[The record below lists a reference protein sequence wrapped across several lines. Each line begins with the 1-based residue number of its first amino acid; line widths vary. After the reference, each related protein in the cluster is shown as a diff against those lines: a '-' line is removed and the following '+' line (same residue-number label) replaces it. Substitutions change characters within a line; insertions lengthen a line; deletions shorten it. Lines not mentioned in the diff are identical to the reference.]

1 MMRVKEKE
9 PAMRR
14 EKKYVIGFW
23 VLYGLGMFSIVLVF
37 VLISLGKLGPMPTF
51 EELENP
57 KKNVASEVYSED
69 GVLLG
74 KFYVQNRVWVDY
86 RDISP
91 YVTKALV
98 ATEDVRFYR
107 HSGID
112 VRGLGRVLV
121 KTFLMGQQSAG
132 GGSTI
137 TQQLAKNLFPRDTS
151 HARFAPVRMAKLAL
165 VKFKEWVTAVKL
177 ERSYT
182 KEEIIDMYLNV
193 FDFLYQ
199 AVGIHSAAEIYFQT
213 TPDSLTLEQAAMLV
227 GMVKNPAY
235 YNPVRRP
242 EVTLRRRNVVLA
254 QMLKYGFIDR
264 ATYDSVKQLPLGVH
278 LKIESHNEG
287 LAPYLREYI
296 RTTMMKSYPEREYF
310 LTDEQYE
317 EALYQWEHDP
327 LYGWCHK
334 NKKPDGSDY
343 NIYSD
348 GLKIYTTI
356 NSVFQRYAEEAV
368 REHLGGELQEA
379 FFKDVKN
386 NRHPP
391 FSDDLKPSQIREIM
405 DRAMRRTDRYRRLR
419 RQGVPMDTIIRIF
432 NTPVPMKVFSW
443 KGIIDTVMSP
453 MDSLRYYKFYIRS
466 GMMSFDPHTGYVK
479 AYVGGPDFR
488 FFKFDAVIKQKRQ
501 VGSTIKPFLY
511 TLAMQDGYTPCY
523 KVPDIPQVFKVN
535 DTVWIP
541 KSTGRKEYWGKMVT
555 LKWGLANSENYISAW
570 LMKQFNPQSVIN
582 IMRKMGIR
590 SHIDPVYSI
599 FLGTSDL
606 SLYELTGA
614 YGTFAN
620 KGVFVQPIFVSR
632 IEDKTGNT
640 ISTFRPYFNEAISEK
655 DAYQMINLLEGVVKE
670 GTAIR
675 LRYKYGLMNQI
686 GGKTGTT
693 QNHSDGWFIGVTPSL
708 VTGVWT
714 GWEDRSVHF
723 RTLHLGQG
731 ANMALPIFALYMKK
745 IYEDPQYGI
754 LQTEEFEPPPDFDIN
769 LDCDEATVPSP
780 VNELDDL
787 IR

>member
-1 MMRVKEKE
+1 MAKAN
-9 PAMRR
+9 PQ

-23 VLYGLGMFSIVLVF
+23 VLYVLGVLSVVLIF
-37 VLISLGKLGPMPTF
+37 VLISLGRMGPMPTF
-51 EELENP
+51 EQLENP
-57 KKNVASEVYSED
+57 RRNLASEVYSED
-69 GVLLG
+69 GQLLG
-74 KFYVQNRVWVDY
+74 KFYVQNRVWTNY
-86 RDISP
+86 NDISP
-91 YVTKALV
+91 YVTDALI

-112 VRGLGRVLV
+112 VRGLGRVFV
-121 KTFLMGQQSAG
+121 KTFLMGQSGAG

-137 TQQLAKNLFPRDTS
+137 TQQLAKNLFPRDTT
-151 HARFAPVRMAKLAL
+151 HVHFAPARMVRLAMT
-165 VKFKEWVTAVKL
+165 KFKEWVTAVKL

-199 AVGIHSAAEIYFQT
+199 AVGINSAADIYFQT
-213 TPDSLTLEQAAMLV
+213 TPDSLKLEQAAMLV

-235 YNPVRRP
+235 YNPIRRP
-242 EVTLRRRNVVLA
+242 ELTWKRRNVVLS
-254 QMLKYGFIDR
+254 QMLKYGYIDK

-278 LKIESHNEG
+278 LKIESHNLG
-287 LAPYLREYI
+287 PAAYLREYI
-296 RTTMMKSYPEREYF
+296 RTTMMKSYPKREYF
-310 LTDEQYE
+310 FTDEQFR
-317 EALYQWEHDP
+317 EAMYQWEHNP

-356 NSVFQRYAEEAV
+356 NATFQKYAEEAV

-379 FFKDVKN
+379 FFKDVKTS
-386 NRHPP
+386 RHPP
-391 FSDDLKPSQIREIM
+391 FSDDLKPSQIRDIM
-405 DRAMRRTDRYRRLR
+405 ERAMRRTDRYRELNNRGLPADSI
-419 RQGVPMDTIIRIF
+419 VKVF

-443 KGIIDTVMSP
+443 HGIIDTVMSP

-488 FFKFDAVIKQKRQ
+488 FFKFDAVIAQKRQ

-523 KVPDIPQVFKVN
+523 KVPDIPQVFRVN

-541 KSTGRKEYWGKMVT
+541 KSTGRKQFWGKMVT

-570 LMKQFNPQSVIN
+570 LMKQFNPEAVIN

-590 SHIDPVYSI
+590 SPIDPVYSI

-606 SLYELTGA
+606 SLYELAGA

-620 KGVFVQPIFVSR
+620 KGVFVQPIFVTR
-632 IEDKTGNT
+632 IENKAGNT
-640 ISTFRPYFNEAISEK
+640 VSTFRPYFNEAISEK
-655 DAYQMINLLEGVVKE
+655 DAFLMVNLLEGVVKE

-675 LRYKYGLMNQI
+675 LRYKYQLMNQI

-693 QNHSDGWFIGVTPSL
+693 QNHSDGWFIGVTPNL

-723 RTLHLGQG
+723 KTLHMGQG

-754 LQTEEFEPPPDFDIN
+754 MQSDVFEAPPDFNIN
-769 LDCDEATVPSP
+769 LDCGAAEEGGRS
-780 VNELDDL
+780 NELDDIL
-787 IR
+787 R

>member
-1 MMRVKEKE
+1 MVTGNTGDK
-9 PAMRR
+9 
-14 EKKYVIGFW
+14 EKKYVVWLW
-23 VLYGLGMFSIVLVF
+23 VLYFLPIVTVVILF
-37 VLISLGKLGPMPTF
+37 VLILSGRMGKMPTF

-57 KKNVASEVYSED
+57 KRNLASEVYSDD
-69 GVLLG
+69 GKILG
-74 KFYVQNRVWVDY
+74 KYYIQNRVWTDY
-86 RDISP
+86 DNISP
-91 YVTKALV
+91 YVINALV
-98 ATEDVRFYR
+98 ATEDVRFYQ

-112 VRGLGRVLV
+112 IRGLGRVFI
-121 KTFLMGQQSAG
+121 KTFLLGQHQSG

-137 TQQLAKNLFPRDTS
+137 TQQLAKNLFPRDT
-151 HARFAPVRMAKLAL
+151 AKTRFAPARMARLI
-165 VKFKEWVTAVKL
+165 VTKFKEWITAVKL

-199 AVGIHSAAEIYFQT
+199 AVGIHSAADIYFQT

-242 EVTLRRRNVVLA
+242 EITLKRRNVVLS
-254 QMLKYGFIDR
+254 QMVKYGYLDK
-264 ATYDSVKQLPLGVH
+264 ATYDSVKQLPLEVN
-278 LKIESHNEG
+278 LKVESHNLG
-287 LAPYLREYI
+287 PAPYLREYI
-296 RTTMMKSYPEREYF
+296 RTTMMKSYPKREYF
-310 LTDEQYE
+310 ITDEQYK
-317 EALYQWEHDP
+317 EALYQWNNDP
-327 LYGWCHK
+327 LYGWCNK
-334 NKKPDGSDY
+334 NKKPDGTNY

-348 GLKIYTTI
+348 GLKIFTTI
-356 NSVFQRYAEEAV
+356 NFVFQKYAEEAV
-368 REHLGGELQEA
+368 KEHLGGELQEA
-379 FFKDVKN
+379 FFKNVKHY
-386 NRHPP
+386 RHPP
-391 FSDDLKPSQIREIM
+391 FSDDLTSGQIRDIM
-405 DRAMRRTDRYRRLR
+405 ERAMRRTDRYRSLKKR
-419 RQGVPMDTIIRIF
+419 GAPMDTIVKIF

-443 KGIIDTVMSP
+443 KGVIDTVMSP
-453 MDSLRYYKFYIRS
+453 MDSLRYYKYYIRS
-466 GMMSFDPHTGYVK
+466 GLMSFDPHTGYVK

-488 FFKFDAVIKQKRQ
+488 FFKFDAVTAQKRQ

-511 TLAMQDGYTPCY
+511 TLAMQNGYTPCY
-523 KVPDIPQVFKVN
+523 KVPDVPQTFKDN
-535 DTVWIP
+535 DSVWIP
-541 KSTGRKEYWGKMVT
+541 KSSGRKEFWGKMVT

-570 LMKQFNPQSVIN
+570 LMKQFNPQSVID

-590 SHIDPVYSI
+590 SPIDPVNSI

-620 KGVFVQPIFVSR
+620 KGVFVRPIFVTR
-632 IEDKTGNT
+632 IEDKNGNV

-655 DAYQMINLLEGVVKE
+655 DAYLMISLLEGVVRR

-675 LRYKYGLMNQI
+675 LRYKYQLMNQI

-693 QNHSDGWFIGVTPSL
+693 QNHSDGWFVGVTPDL

-723 RTLHLGQG
+723 STLHLGQG

-745 IYEDPQYGI
+745 IYEDPEYGI
-754 LQTEEFEPPPDFDIN
+754 MQTEVFDPPQNFNINLKCDDEKGNNPGEDFDF
-769 LDCDEATVPSP
+769 
-780 VNELDDL
+780 
-787 IR
+787 